1 MTTMTCSPTAVVV
14 GRIFEANA
22 APVGTA
28 WLWRGP
34 GGPTSLGLRDINL
47 LDRAEHHRRVVLCRR
62 SNRGGVVA
70 DFLQQ
75 GHGYFICPVGLF
87 G

>member
-1 MTTMTCSPTAVVV
+1 MLADGVVV
-14 GRIFEANA
+14 GRIFKANA

-47 LDRAEHHRRVVLCRR
+47 LDPAEHHSRVVLCRR
-62 SNRGGVVA
+62 SNGGGVVA

-75 GHGYFICPVGLF
+75 GHPYFIRPVGLF

>member
-1 MTTMTCSPTAVVV
+1 MTCSPTAVVV

-47 LDRAEHHRRVVLCRR
+47 LDRAEPSPSHPRV
-62 SNRGGVVA
+62 
-70 DFLQQ
+70 
-75 GHGYFICPVGLF
+75 GHACCSLPRK
-87 G
+87 